1 MKNKHCISNSII
13 SDLLKQ
19 FFHVTLKLKNKHI
32 MLIHEMKH
40 IEAVDI
46 FKYSLCLAYLIT
58 SADDPLN
65 NLICQLPLTYLLVF
79 LASVTAVNRITN
91 EAKSSP

>member
-1 MKNKHCISNSII
+1 M
-13 SDLLKQ
+13 L
-19 FFHVTLKLKNKHI
+19 LKLKNKNL
-32 MLIHEMKH
+32 MLMYQMKH
-40 IEAVDI
+40 IEAVGS

-65 NLICQLPLTYLLVF
+65 NLIYQLLLSALKYLLVF
-79 LASVTAVNRITN
+79 LVSVIAANRLIN